1 MLLRIKEAIGKDDL
15 NSAVKLIFNRELF
28 SLFDMEDLCLKLGKK
43 GANNRTLVIDVL
55 RVQPKLIDRVI
66 EHFST
71 DKDFE
76 FAFDVVQA
84 FKL

>member
-1 MLLRIKEAIGKDDL
+1 
-15 NSAVKLIFNRELF
+15 
-28 SLFDMEDLCLKLGKK
+28 MEDLCLKLGKK
-43 GANNRTLVIDVL
+43 GANNRTLVIDFL

-84 FKL
+84 FKP

>member
-1 MLLRIKEAIGKDDL
+1 M
-15 NSAVKLIFNRELF
+15 
-28 SLFDMEDLCLKLGKK
+28 FDMEDLCFKLGKK

-55 RVQPKLIDRVI
+55 RVQPELIDRVI

-71 DKDFE
+71 DREFE